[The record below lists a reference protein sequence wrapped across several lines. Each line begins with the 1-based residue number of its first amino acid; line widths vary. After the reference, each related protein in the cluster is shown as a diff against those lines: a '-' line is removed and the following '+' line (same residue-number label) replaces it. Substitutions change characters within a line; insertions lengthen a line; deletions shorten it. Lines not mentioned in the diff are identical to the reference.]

1 MNDQLIINKE
11 NDHEKLMKE
20 IKKMSY
26 IKILNLLCSVV
37 RFFLMFFS
45 LSLFIFFPASYNLTF
60 LGLIF
65 SIYLILILPIITIY
79 FLIVL
84 ITGAINRD
92 FWIKKKPL
100 NIGCY
105 TICCCCCIMSKNVT
119 FLKLL
124 SLICMI
130 INFSWSFYYLFY
142 FIKDFTHTYTVD
154 NGFFKLIPYSEE
166 KVKLRTLINFIDSL
180 LLTSQFYYFT
190 YFQFFLN
197 NVKIYLEF
205 YKRLIIKN
213 KNKEAEFVRNTLPAK
228 IEDYVS
234 FNDGTELQS
243 D

>member
-1 MNDQLIINKE
+1 MNTQLIINKE
-11 NDHEKLMKE
+11 NDQENLMKE

-26 IKILNLLCSVV
+26 IKILNLLSSVV
-37 RFFLMFFS
+37 RFFLMLYS
-45 LSLFIFFPASYNLTF
+45 LTLIIFFPASYTLTL

-84 ITGAINRD
+84 ITGIINRD

-105 TICCCCCIMSKNVT
+105 TCCCCCCIMSKNVT
-119 FLKLL
+119 FLKLMT
-124 SLICMI
+124 LICMI
-130 INFSWSFYYLFY
+130 INFSWSFYYLYY
-142 FIKDFTHTYTVD
+142 FIKDFKTNYTVN
-154 NGFFKLIPYSEE
+154 NGFFKLFPYSEE
-166 KVKLRTLINFIDSL
+166 KVKLRTILNFIDSL
-180 LLTSQFYYFT
+180 LLSSQFYYFL

-197 NVKIYLEF
+197 KVKIYLEY

-234 FNDGTELQS
+234 FNDGTELQRV
-243 D
+243 